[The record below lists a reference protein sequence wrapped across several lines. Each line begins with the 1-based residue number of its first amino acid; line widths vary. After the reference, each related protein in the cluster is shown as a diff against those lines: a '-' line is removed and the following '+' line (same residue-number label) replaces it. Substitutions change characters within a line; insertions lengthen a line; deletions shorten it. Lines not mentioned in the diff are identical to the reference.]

1 MGQVAGLAAMCL
13 ALACGGSSSRSA
25 DLQRDVRTYG
35 DGLRW
40 RNFPSAAMHVA
51 PPKRPDFLEQRETLD
66 DDLRIADWE
75 MTRLEYDDTR
85 YRAEVQIE
93 YTWLLD
99 SRGIVHKT
107 VSRQW
112 WSRHGDVWLL
122 DREVRVRGEPMPGL
136 AERKKRQRGG
146 NTMNDGPGAK

>member
-1 MGQVAGLAAMCL
+1 MAALAALGL
-13 ALACGGSSSRSA
+13 ALACGGSSQRSA
-25 DLQRDVRTYG
+25 DLVRDVRAYG
-35 DGLRW
+35 NGLRW
-40 RNFPSAAMHVA
+40 RDFPAAAMHVA
-51 PPKRPDFLEQRETLD
+51 PARRPDFLERRETLD
-66 DDLRIADWE
+66 EDLRIADWD

-99 SRGIVHKT
+99 SRGLVHKT

-136 AERKKRQRGG
+136 AERKKRRQRGG
-146 NTMNDGPGAK
+146 NTMNDGPEAK